1 MFVPHQF
8 YYHALMLRDEH
19 RIECYKSAIKD
30 IVTRDLH
37 CVDVGCGTGI
47 LAFFLSKA
55 VNKRVA
61 AIEYFSS
68 TAKAAAKVLKDS
80 ACKNVDVIN
89 ASSFNV
95 KLRFE
100 PDILVTETIG
110 PIGPEENIVES
121 CFDFKN
127 RHKSIKTLIPSQLSI
142 CAEKISLRE
151 ANEKQSFLSDSF
163 RRHSTTGLKFDSI
176 VPLIEEENC
185 KKIHQ
190 TTFTKAII
198 SSQEKIVLTS
208 YKLGIDRSPEF
219 YSNIDF
225 NASDTYNAVHLYF
238 EAILS
243 PGIILSSNFRSPLTH
258 WLHSYIIRPKNKSQ
272 LAITYKAKNRTFNLF
287 WS

>member
-1 MFVPHQF
+1 MLVPHQF
-8 YYHALMLRDEH
+8 HYHALMLRDGH
-19 RIECYKSAIKD
+19 RIECYRRAIKD
-30 IVTRDLH
+30 IVTGDLS

-68 TAKAAAKVLKDS
+68 TAKAAEKVLKDS
-80 ACKNVDVIN
+80 GCENVDVIN
-89 ASSFNV
+89 GSSFNV
-95 KLRFE
+95 KLSFD

-110 PIGPEENIVES
+110 PIGPEENIVEL

-127 RHKSIKTLIPSQLSI
+127 RHKSIKTLIPSKLNV
-142 CAEKISLRE
+142 CAEKVSLVE
-151 ANEKQSFLSDSF
+151 ATEEQSFLSDSF

-176 VPLIEEENC
+176 VSLIEEENC
-185 KKIHQ
+185 KRIYQ
-190 TTFTKAII
+190 TTFTKAVV
-198 SSQEKIVLTS
+198 SSQEKIILTS
-208 YKLGIDRSPEF
+208 YRLGIDKSSGFE
-219 YSNIDF
+219 SSINF

-238 EAILS
+238 EAFLS

-258 WLHSYIIRPKNKSQ
+258 WLHSYVIKPKDKSQ
-272 LAITYKAKNRTFNLF
+272 LDIAYKAKHRTFRLF